1 MPERV
6 VFSDFSFLFFFNV
19 SFVYS
24 RSFRELALMNP
35 YIYTLKP
42 LSFLGMNRTDV
53 PITAFKGHIKPYIRY
68 SQIYLQSASFSSS
81 DIL

>member
-1 MPERV
+1 MQERV

-35 YIYTLKP
+35 YIRKRSFFIHFGCWEP
-42 LSFLGMNRTDV
+42 LILLHVIG
-53 PITAFKGHIKPYIRY
+53 IIR
-68 SQIYLQSASFSSS
+68 
-81 DIL
+81 

>member
-1 MPERV
+1 MQERV

-35 YIYTLKP
+35 YNFTNVK
-42 LSFLGMNRTDV
+42 
-53 PITAFKGHIKPYIRY
+53 AFKT
-68 SQIYLQSASFSSS
+68 
-81 DIL
+81 